1 MAIPYKPFDWNSF
14 PKDAKVRFL
23 EPPQGSEEWFN
34 SGFMWTPRT
43 WKLTLPGSANLYED
57 CGCGDGISD
66 EVMEWMNTNLHGL
79 KTDPT
84 MKGQIWRDIC
94 PITQN
99 VTYECS
105 LYSERDFILFKMRFQ

>member
-23 EPPQGSEEWFN
+23 EPPEGSEDWFN
-34 SGFMWTPRT
+34 SSFILSPRT
-43 WKLTLPGSANLYED
+43 WKLKLPESANLYED

-66 EVMEWMNTNLHGL
+66 EVMEWMDTNLHGL
-79 KTDPT
+79 ESDPSR
-84 MKGQIWRDIC
+84 KGIIWRNVC
-94 PITQN
+94 PYTQT

-105 LYSERDFILFKMRFQ
+105 LYSERDYIMFKMRFQ